1 MTMSIGA
8 ILFAGVIRAQ
18 FTIFCRDT
26 TTGPMS
32 ALGQKRHLRRK
43 KSCLLWAKSDVSC
56 LFDYLISDLLEM
68 QRHGKAE
75 RLGGLEVDY
84 EHELGWCLY
93 RKIAWIFAF

>member
-1 MTMSIGA
+1 MS
-8 ILFAGVIRAQ
+8 LWVK
-18 FTIFCRDT
+18 RDIC
-26 TTGPMS
+26 
-32 ALGQKRHLRRK
+32 A
-43 KSCLLWAKSDVSC
+43 AKSHVCFGPKADVSC